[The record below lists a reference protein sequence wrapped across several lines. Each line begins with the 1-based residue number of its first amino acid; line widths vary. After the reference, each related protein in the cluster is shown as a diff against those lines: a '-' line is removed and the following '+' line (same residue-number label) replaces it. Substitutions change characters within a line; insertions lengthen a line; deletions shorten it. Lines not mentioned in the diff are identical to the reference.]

1 MPSFCHTAVGDCG
14 CVAFCVFD
22 PVLIR
27 RPVLLT
33 GRCGTD
39 DGPDGGVQDEK
50 QEKNRS
56 MERKR
61 EEEKWMKSL

>member
-1 MPSFCHTAVGDCG
+1 MPSLPHSCMRLRLCG
-14 CVAFCVFD
+14 FLRFD

-39 DGPDGGVQDEK
+39 GGPDGGAQDEK